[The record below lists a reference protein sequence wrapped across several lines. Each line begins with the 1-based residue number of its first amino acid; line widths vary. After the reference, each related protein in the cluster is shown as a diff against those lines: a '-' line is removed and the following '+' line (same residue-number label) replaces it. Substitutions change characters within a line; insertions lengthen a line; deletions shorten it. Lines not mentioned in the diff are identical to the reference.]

1 MSRLVGR
8 YNSIA
13 SLQSN
18 LEKEI
23 EYTETLIAE
32 YSNILGEKIRIN
44 EEESKDDPE
53 FIALKEKLENNPKEK
68 EKQST
73 EKETSKK
80 DDKNKATSKS
90 PDKKKK
96 ASKKGTSENWYNL
109 NEIMIYNGMGIK
121 GELELYF
128 KAIDELKQKL
138 ETLQRTL
145 DTLKNIIEKGL
156 KEDMGCIA
164 FQSNDG
170 PLQISFVKSNNIRKN
185 FSFKSIYSGT
195 PIPVENTIKIGV

>member
-23 EYTETLIAE
+23 EGTESLIGE

-68 EKQST
+68 QST
-73 EKETSKK
+73 EKESSKK
-80 DDKNKATSKS
+80 DDKNKTTNKS

-96 ASKKGTSENWYNL
+96 PSKKGTSENWYNL

-128 KAIDELKQKL
+128 KAIDELKQRL

-145 DTLKNIIEKGL
+145 DTLKSIIEKGL

-195 PIPVENTIKIGV
+195 PIPVENIIKIGV

>member
-23 EYTETLIAE
+23 EHTETLINE

-68 EKQST
+68 QST
-73 EKETSKK
+73 EKESTKK
-80 DDKNKATSKS
+80 DDKKKTANK
-90 PDKKKK
+90 PQDKKKK
-96 ASKKGTSENWYNL
+96 PSKKGTSENWYNL
-109 NEIMIYNGMGIK
+109 NEIMIYNGIGIK

-138 ETLQRTL
+138 EILQRTL
-145 DTLKNIIEKGL
+145 ETLKSIIEKGL

-195 PIPVENTIKIGV
+195 PIPVENTIKVGV